1 MNKQRP
7 KISGFTFIETIMVV
21 AILSFLIA
29 ATYGAFLSG
38 QSIWLKTN
46 TAIEIDEEL
55 TKAINRISS
64 ELRQSG
70 HDANGVIQLWI
81 NPEAG
86 PGQSDIVRF
95 SIPVICETGGNPV
108 DANGETA
115 HWGAPLTWG
124 CGKADCMDENN
135 NCDTVEYKHIQY
147 ALDDKN
153 RLLRQVLDF
162 GLNPVREDMIA
173 ENITDFQIE
182 PNFDQ
187 RMVTILLTARKNPG
201 RHQTIEQKIE
211 TRVRLRNAR

>member
-7 KISGFTFIETIMVV
+7 NISGFTFIETIMVV

-55 TKAINRISS
+55 TKAINRISP

-95 SIPVICETGGNPV
+95 SIPVICETGGNLV

-135 NCDTVEYKHIQY
+135 NCDTVEYKYIQY
-147 ALDDKN
+147 TLDDEN

-162 GLNPVREDMIA
+162 GLNPVREDRIA
-173 ENITDFQIE
+173 ENIADFQIE

-187 RMVTILLTARKNPG
+187 RMVTISLTARKKPG
-201 RHQTIEQKIE
+201 RYQTIEQKVE
-211 TRVRLRNAR
+211 TRIRLRNAR

>member
-1 MNKQRP
+1 MV
-7 KISGFTFIETIMVV
+7 VV

-29 ATYGAFLSG
+29 ATYGAFMSG

-46 TAIEIDEEL
+46 TAIELDEEL
-55 TKAINRISS
+55 TKAINRISP

-70 HDANGVIQLWI
+70 HDAKGIIQLWI
-81 NPEAG
+81 DPEAG

-95 SIPVICETGGNPV
+95 SIPVVCETGGNPV

-124 CGKADCMDENN
+124 CGKADCMDANN

-147 ALDDKN
+147 SLGENN
-153 RLLRQVLDF
+153 RLLRSVLDF
-162 GLNPVREDMIA
+162 GLNTVREDIIA
-173 ENITDFQIE
+173 ENITDLQIE

-187 RMVTILLTARKNPG
+187 RLVTLYLTAQKKPG
-201 RHQTIEQKIE
+201 RNQMIEQKIE
-211 TRVRLRNAR
+211 TKIRLRNAR